1 MLIGFLAQIVNI
13 YVLHQQRIRR
23 CILLV
28 ELFST
33 QLRLYSITYTNYL
46 RSLSLIYLCTSP
58 LILISIAS
66 KGGVL
71 PHTVP
76 YVLLFYFAHIER
88 YAINVL
94 LFSGNLL
101 VARREKQSF

>member
-1 MLIGFLAQIVNI
+1 M
-13 YVLHQQRIRR
+13 
-23 CILLV
+23 
-28 ELFST
+28 
-33 QLRLYSITYTNYL
+33 QLCFYSITYTNYL
-46 RSLSLIYLCTSP
+46 RSLSLMYLCTSP
-58 LILISIAS
+58 LILVSIVS

-71 PHTVP
+71 PRTVP

-101 VARREKQSF
+101 VS